1 MSILL
6 WLTFQLSSFYLQTS
20 WNSFNYPLKPM
31 VPQGPKLRRVAKIA
45 SGKVAKGTYKKELRI
60 NNIQRAFIMDQ
71 DTFMTLNVIALTEK
85 LPPKS
90 KEVLDE
96 LINFD
101 FEDYI
106 SLNKIELRKF
116 LTQAFLIGYDRG
128 NIDREEMEVKECQ
141 KLE

>member
-1 MSILL
+1 
-6 WLTFQLSSFYLQTS
+6 
-20 WNSFNYPLKPM
+20 
-31 VPQGPKLRRVAKIA
+31 
-45 SGKVAKGTYKKELRI
+45 
-60 NNIQRAFIMDQ
+60 MDQ
-71 DTFMTLNVIALTEK
+71 DTLKNLNVIALIEK

-96 LINFD
+96 LINFN

-106 SLNKIELRKF
+106 YLDKIELRKL

-128 NIDREEMEVKECQ
+128 NIDREEREVKECQ

>member
-1 MSILL
+1 
-6 WLTFQLSSFYLQTS
+6 
-20 WNSFNYPLKPM
+20 
-31 VPQGPKLRRVAKIA
+31 
-45 SGKVAKGTYKKELRI
+45 
-60 NNIQRAFIMDQ
+60 MDQ
-71 DTFMTLNVIALTEK
+71 ETFMTLNVIVQIEN

-106 SLNKIELRKF
+106 SLDKIELRKL
-116 LTQAFLIGYDRG
+116 LTQAFLIGYGRG
-128 NIDREEMEVKECQ
+128 DIDREEGEVKEFQ